1 MLKIIIDEN
10 IAFAREAFN
19 QFGQIILLPG
29 KKITNQELQKADI
42 LIVRS
47 VTQVNEDLLKNT
59 AVKFVGTATIGTDH
73 IDLDYLNKNNIVFA
87 DAKGCNAYSVAEY
100 VITALLFLAD
110 KLDLKL
116 SDKTIGI
123 VGVGNIGSKVAAF
136 ANALGM
142 KVLLNDPP
150 LQRNGDKREF
160 LPLDKILSTDIITF
174 HVPLIKE
181 GVDKTYH
188 ILDKE
193 KMGLINKNAILI
205 NTSRGP
211 VVDNKEL
218 INVIREKN
226 LRVVLDVWENEPDVN
241 LDLLKEVLIG
251 SPHIAGYSREGKV
264 NGTKMIYNALCNYL
278 NVEQKFDLK
287 NDFIEGSDLK
297 LLDFPEPE
305 KSLNNLVSKI
315 YNIKADDDLM
325 REMINKTKAEKV
337 FYFES
342 LRKDYPLRREFTNYK
357 ISIAKEKSYLKNT
370 LEQLRFKII
379 N

>member
-10 IAFAREAFN
+10 IAFAREAFD

-29 KKITNQELQKADI
+29 KRITNQELQNADV

-87 DAKGCNAYSVAEY
+87 DARGCNAYSVAEY
-100 VITALLFLAD
+100 VIAALLFLAN
-110 KLDLKL
+110 KLDLRL
-116 SDKTIGI
+116 SEKTIGI

-136 ANALGM
+136 TNALGM

-150 LQRNGDKREF
+150 LQRNGVKREF
-160 LPLDKILSTDIITF
+160 HSLNKILRADIITF

-218 INVIREKN
+218 ISVIREKN
-226 LRVVLDVWENEPDVN
+226 LKVVLDVWENEPDVN

-251 SPHIAGYSREGKV
+251 SPHIAGYSWEGKV

-278 NVEQKFDLK
+278 NAEQKFDLE

-305 KSLNNLVSKI
+305 KSLDDLVSKI
-315 YNIKADDDLM
+315 YNIKTDDNLM
-325 REMINKTKAEKV
+325 REMINKTKPEKI

-342 LRKDYPLRREFTNYK
+342 LRKNYHLRREFTNYK
-357 ISIAKEKSYLKNT
+357 ISIAKEKLYLKNT

>member
-287 NDFIEGSDLK
+287 NDFI
-297 LLDFPEPE
+297 
-305 KSLNNLVSKI
+305 
-315 YNIKADDDLM
+315 
-325 REMINKTKAEKV
+325 
-337 FYFES
+337 
-342 LRKDYPLRREFTNYK
+342 
-357 ISIAKEKSYLKNT
+357 
-370 LEQLRFKII
+370 
-379 N
+379 